1 MWSVDCM
8 LDNNIQEILV
18 IETSNIRKYIY
29 DLEGLFSKYSSLSEN
44 INPEK
49 AMKEFPN
56 DWPEYIIPP
65 KSEQIREKCA
75 RKYELK
81 SIALKDSFFR
91 VKKVL
96 QDSEK
101 FLSHSNKNDL
111 KQIVK
116 SIEKIEM
123 SPLFRAGL
131 KENNGRDYDK
141 NIKLFEGLTGISS
154 AKIQIDGII
163 SSIGSLSFESKEYP
177 VFSDDNI
184 VQKIKDWIVQYF
196 IYWIFFLIF
205 TLGLVIIG
213 IKPELL

>member
-1 MWSVDCM
+1 M
-8 LDNNIQEILV
+8 LGNNIQEILV

-49 AMKEFPN
+49 PMKEFQN
-56 DWPEYIIPP
+56 DWTEYIIPP
-65 KSEQIREKCA
+65 KREQIREKCA

-81 SIALKDSFFR
+81 SIALKDSFFK
-91 VKKVL
+91 VKKIL
-96 QDSEK
+96 SDNEQ

-116 SIEKIEM
+116 SIDKIEM
-123 SPLFRAGL
+123 SPLFCAGL
-131 KENNGRDYDK
+131 KENNSGDCDR

-154 AKIQIDGII
+154 AKIQIEGII

-184 VQKIKDWIVQYF
+184 VQKIKYWIVQYSIYF
-196 IYWIFFLIF
+196 ILLLIF
-205 TLGLVIIG
+205 TLGLIIFG
-213 IKPELL
+213 IKPEWL